1 MKRFICLVLPLFFIF
16 LFCSCNK
23 SSDVAAVT
31 TGLSFTAKLS
41 HQDKIYEYSY
51 AFYKDGTAKADLIS
65 DKLTTSLFFSDD
77 TVKYSYMDLEHTQ
90 NLKLINEN
98 LIIDF
103 IYKVLKDAD
112 GKKLDLNNNCYS
124 LTGKTDKYTYTIY
137 FGETGLP
144 IKIEEPQ
151 KNIEVLIKN
160 PSIIT

>member
-41 HQDKIYEYSY
+41 YQDKIYEYSY

-65 DKLTTSLFFSDD
+65 DKITTNLFFSGD
-77 TVKYSYMDLEHTQ
+77 TVKYSFMDLEHTQ
-90 NLKLINEN
+90 NLKLLNEN

-103 IYKVLKDAD
+103 IYKVLKDAN
-112 GKKLDLNNNCYS
+112 GKKLYLNNDNYS
-124 LTGKTDKYTYTIY
+124 LKGKTDKYNYTVY
-137 FGETGLP
+137 FGESGLP
-144 IKIEEPQ
+144 LKIEDTQ
-151 KNIEVLIKN
+151 KQIEVLIKN
-160 PSIIT
+160 PSLIS